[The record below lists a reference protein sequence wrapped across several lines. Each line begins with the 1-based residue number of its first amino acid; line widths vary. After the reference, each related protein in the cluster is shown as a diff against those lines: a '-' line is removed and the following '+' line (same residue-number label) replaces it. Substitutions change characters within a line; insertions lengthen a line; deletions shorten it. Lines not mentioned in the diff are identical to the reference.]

1 MAIEVLMPKLGLTME
16 EGTIEEW
23 KMKVGDTVKKGD
35 ILFSVATDK
44 LTNDIEAEDDG
55 VLISILVGEGETV
68 PCKTVI
74 GYLGAAGE
82 QAPAGGAAAAPV
94 AAPAAPAAAPAA
106 AAPVTAAAPV
116 ARPAGEYVLATPY
129 AKKLASD
136 KGYDLAAIAATGY
149 NGVIVA
155 RDVEAHVAGPHIKA
169 SPVAAKMAAELGVD
183 LASIGTDGQ
192 RIMKADVQAA
202 VAPAAAPAAA
212 AAPVAAADEDEVIKV
227 TPMRRAIAKNM
238 ENSWHT
244 SPRVTFTRPFDATGM
259 KDLRKALNKSL
270 EPKGIKVSYNH
281 IIMKVV
287 SMVLRDY
294 PDING
299 SFADNKLIHHKHI
312 NMGLAVAQP
321 SGGLVVPNVK
331 DCDKKSLAEISVEA
345 DKLAK
350 DGKAG
355 KLGMDAMSGGTF
367 TITNL
372 GNYGLT
378 NFSPIIN
385 QPELAILGVCAM
397 IDTPVVRDG
406 QIVVRPMMNLCLTA
420 DHRVIDGVQAAEFL
434 QKVCEMLEN
443 PILMLA

>member
-23 KMKVGDTVKKGD
+23 KVKVGDTVKKGD
-35 ILFSVATDK
+35 IIFSVSTDK
-44 LTNDIEAEDDG
+44 MTNEIEAEDDG
-55 VLISILVGEGETV
+55 VVIGIVVAEGDSA
-68 PCKTVI
+68 PCKSVI
-74 GYLGAAGE
+74 AWLGAAGE
-82 QAPAGGAAAAPV
+82 QPPAAGGAAPV
-94 AAPAAPAAAPAA
+94 AASAPAAAPAA
-106 AAPVTAAAPV
+106 AAPVAAAVPA
-116 ARPAGEYVLATPY
+116 ARPAGAYVLATPY
-129 AKKLASD
+129 AKKLAKD

-149 NGVIVA
+149 DGVVVA
-155 RDVEAHVAGPHIKA
+155 KDVDAHVAGPHVKS

-183 LASIGTDGQ
+183 VNAIGADGQ
-192 RIMKADVQAA
+192 RVMKADVLAA
-202 VAPAAAPAAA
+202 TAAPAAA
-212 AAPVAAADEDEVIKV
+212 AATADEDEVIKV

-259 KDLRKALNKSL
+259 KDLRKAINKAL

-287 SMVLRDY
+287 SMCLRDY

-299 SFADNKLIHHKHI
+299 SFKDNLLTHHKHI

-331 DCDKKSLAEISVEA
+331 DCDKKSLAEIAVEA
-345 DKLAK
+345 DQLAK

-355 KLGMDAMSGGTF
+355 KLGMDAMTGGTF

-397 IDTPVVRDG
+397 VDTPVVRDG
-406 QIVVRPMMNLCLTA
+406 QIVIRPMMNLCLTA
-420 DHRVIDGVQAAEFL
+420 DHRVIDGVQASEFL

-443 PILMLA
+443 PVLMLA

>member
-1 MAIEVLMPKLGLTME
+1 MATEILMPKLGLTME

-23 KMKVGDTVKKGD
+23 KVKVGDTVKKGD
-35 ILFSVATDK
+35 IIFSVATDK
-44 LTNDIEAEDDG
+44 LTNDIEAEDEG
-55 VLISILVGEGETV
+55 ILISILVGEGETV

-82 QAPAGGAAAAPV
+82 QAPAGGAAVAAAPAPE
-94 AAPAAPAAAPAA
+94 AAPAAPAAAA
-106 AAPVTAAAPV
+106 VAAAPV
-116 ARPAGEYVLATPY
+116 ARAAGEYVLATPY
-129 AKKLASD
+129 AKHLAGER
-136 KGYDLAAIAATGY
+136 GYDLAAIPATGY
-149 NGVIVA
+149 NGVIVGK
-155 RDVEAHVAGPHIKA
+155 DVEAFVAGPHIKS

-183 LASIGTDGQ
+183 LAALGADGH
-192 RIMKADVQAA
+192 RVMKAEVSAA
-202 VAPAAAPAAA
+202 AAPAPTAAPAAA
-212 AAPVAAADEDEVIKV
+212 AAVAEDDADEVIKV

-259 KDLRKALNKSL
+259 KDLRKAINKAL

-287 SMVLRDY
+287 SLVLRDY

-299 SFADNKLIHHKHI
+299 SFADNKLTHHKHI

-331 DCDKKSLAEISVEA
+331 DCDKKSLAEIAVEA

-355 KLGMDAMSGGTF
+355 KLGMDAMKGGTF

-397 IDTPVVRDG
+397 VDTPVVRDG

-443 PILMLA
+443 PVLMLA

>member
-1 MAIEVLMPKLGLTME
+1 MATEVLMPKLGLTME

-23 KMKVGDTVKKGD
+23 KVKVGDNVKKGD
-35 ILFSVATDK
+35 VIFSVATDK

-55 VLISILVGEGETV
+55 VLIAILVGEGETA
-68 PCKTVI
+68 PCKSVI
-74 GYLGAAGE
+74 AYLGAAGE
-82 QAPAGGAAAAPV
+82 AAPTGGAAAAPV
-94 AAPAAPAAAPAA
+94 ASAAPVATPAA
-106 AAPVTAAAPV
+106 AAPVVAAAPV
-116 ARPAGEYVLATPY
+116 SRPAGAYVLATPY
-129 AKKLASD
+129 AKKLAKE
-136 KGYDLAAIAATGY
+136 KGYDLGTIAATGY
-149 NGVIVA
+149 EGVIVA
-155 RDVEAHVAGPHIKA
+155 KDVDAHVAGPHVKA

-183 LASIGTDGQ
+183 IAAIGADGQ
-192 RIMKADVQAA
+192 RVMKADVQAA
-202 VAPAAAPAAA
+202 VAPAAAPASA
-212 AAPVAAADEDEVIKV
+212 VAAEDEDEVIKV
-227 TPMRRAIAKNM
+227 NPMRRAIAKNM

-259 KDLRKALNKSL
+259 KDLRKAINKAL

-281 IIMKVV
+281 IMMKVV
-287 SMVLRDY
+287 SLVLRDY

-299 SFADNKLIHHKHI
+299 SFADNKLTHHKHI

-331 DCDKKSLAEISVEA
+331 DCDKKSLAEIAVEA

-355 KLGMDAMSGGTF
+355 KLGMDAMTGGTF

-397 IDTPVVRDG
+397 VDTPVVRDG

-443 PILMLA
+443 PVLMLA

>member
-23 KMKVGDTVKKGD
+23 KFKVGDTVKKGD

-68 PCKTVI
+68 ACKTVI

-82 QAPAGGAAAAPV
+82 QAPTSGAAPAAAAPAV
-94 AAPAAPAAAPAA
+94 SAAPAAPAAPAA
-106 AAPVTAAAPV
+106 AAAPV

-129 AKKLASD
+129 AKKLASE
-136 KGYDLAAIAATGY
+136 KGYDLSAIAATGY

-155 RDVEAHVAGPHIKA
+155 RDVDAHVAGPHIKA

-183 LASIGTDGQ
+183 LAAIGSDGQ
-192 RIMKADVQAA
+192 RVMKADVQAA
-202 VAPAAAPAAA
+202 VAPAAAPAAPA
-212 AAPVAAADEDEVIKV
+212 EVAEDEDEVIKV

-259 KDLRKALNKSL
+259 KDLRKAINKAL

-287 SMVLRDY
+287 SLVLRDY

-299 SFADNKLIHHKHI
+299 SFADNKLTHHKHI

-331 DCDKKSLAEISVEA
+331 DCDKKSLAEIAVEA

-355 KLGMDAMSGGTF
+355 KLGMDAMKGGTF

-443 PILMLA
+443 PVLMLA

>member
-1 MAIEVLMPKLGLTME
+1 ME

-116 ARPAGEYVLATPY
+116 ARPVGEYVLATPY

-331 DCDKKSLAEISVEA
+331 DCDKKSLAEIAVEA

-385 QPELAILGVCAM
+385 QPELAILGVCDM
-397 IDTPVVRDG
+397 VDTPVVRDG
-406 QIVVRPMMNLCLTA
+406 QIVIRPMMNLSLTA
-420 DHRVIDGVQAAEFL
+420 DHRVVDGVMASKFLKRIAEL
-434 QKVCEMLEN
+434 LEN
-443 PILMLA
+443 PYMLLV

>member
-23 KMKVGDTVKKGD
+23 KVKVGDTVKKGD
-35 ILFSVATDK
+35 IIFSVSTDK
-44 LTNDIEAEDDG
+44 MTNEIEAEDDG
-55 VLISILVGEGETV
+55 VVIGIVIAEGDSA
-68 PCKTVI
+68 PCKSVI
-74 GYLGAAGE
+74 AWLGAAGE
-82 QAPAGGAAAAPV
+82 QPPAGGVAAAPAV
-94 AAPAAPAAAPAA
+94 AAPAAAPVAV
-106 AAPVTAAAPV
+106 APVAAAAPV
-116 ARPAGEYVLATPY
+116 ARPAGAYVLATPY
-129 AKKLASD
+129 AKKLAKD
-136 KGYDLAAIAATGY
+136 KGYALAAIAATGY
-149 NGVIVA
+149 DGVVVA
-155 RDVEAHVAGPHIKA
+155 KDVDAHVAGPHVKT

-183 LASIGTDGQ
+183 VNTIGADGQ
-192 RIMKADVQAA
+192 RVMKADVLAA
-202 VAPAAAPAAA
+202 TAAPAAA
-212 AAPVAAADEDEVIKV
+212 AAPVDEDEVIKV

-259 KDLRKALNKSL
+259 KDLRKAINKAL

-281 IIMKVV
+281 IMMKVV
-287 SMVLRDY
+287 SLCLRDY

-299 SFADNKLIHHKHI
+299 SFKDNLLTHHKHI

-331 DCDKKSLAEISVEA
+331 DCDKKSLAEIAVEA
-345 DKLAK
+345 DQLAK

-355 KLGMDAMSGGTF
+355 KLGMDAMTGGTF

-397 IDTPVVRDG
+397 VDTPVVRDG

-420 DHRVIDGVQAAEFL
+420 DHRVIDGVQASEFL

-443 PILMLA
+443 PVLMLA

>member
-23 KMKVGDTVKKGD
+23 KCKVGDTVKKGD

-68 PCKTVI
+68 ACKTVI

-82 QAPAGGAAAAPV
+82 QAPTGAAAAV
-94 AAPAAPAAAPAA
+94 AAPAAPAAPAVS
-106 AAPVTAAAPV
+106 AAPVAVAAPV

-129 AKKLASD
+129 AKKLASE
-136 KGYDLAAIAATGY
+136 KGYDLSTIAATGY

-155 RDVEAHVAGPHIKA
+155 RDVDAHVAGPHIKA

-183 LASIGTDGQ
+183 LASIGVDGQ
-192 RIMKADVQAA
+192 RVMKADVRAA
-202 VAPAAAPAAA
+202 VAPPAPP
-212 AAPVAAADEDEVIKV
+212 APPAPLAEDEDEVIKV

-259 KDLRKALNKSL
+259 KDLRKAINKAL

-287 SMVLRDY
+287 SLVLRDY

-299 SFADNKLIHHKHI
+299 SFADNKLTHHKHI

-331 DCDKKSLAEISVEA
+331 DCDKKSLAEIAVEA

-355 KLGMDAMSGGTF
+355 KLGMDAMKGGTF

-443 PILMLA
+443 PVLMLA

>member
-23 KMKVGDTVKKGD
+23 KFKVGDTVKKGD

-68 PCKTVI
+68 ACKTVI

-82 QAPAGGAAAAPV
+82 QAPTSGAAPAAAAPAV
-94 AAPAAPAAAPAA
+94 SAAPAAPAAPAA
-106 AAPVTAAAPV
+106 AAAPV

-129 AKKLASD
+129 AKKLASE
-136 KGYDLAAIAATGY
+136 KGYDLSAIAATGY

-155 RDVEAHVAGPHIKA
+155 RDVDAHVAGPHIKA

-183 LASIGTDGQ
+183 LAAIGSDGQ
-192 RIMKADVQAA
+192 RVMKADVQAA
-202 VAPAAAPAAA
+202 VAPAAAPAAPA
-212 AAPVAAADEDEVIKV
+212 VAAEDEDEVIKV

-259 KDLRKALNKSL
+259 KDLRKAINKAL

-287 SMVLRDY
+287 SLVLRDY

-299 SFADNKLIHHKHI
+299 SFADNKLTHHKHI

-331 DCDKKSLAEISVEA
+331 DCDKKSLAEIAVEA

-355 KLGMDAMSGGTF
+355 KLGMDAMKGGTF

-443 PILMLA
+443 PVLMLA

>member
-1 MAIEVLMPKLGLTME
+1 MATEVLMPKLGLTME

-23 KMKVGDTVKKGD
+23 KVKVGDTVKKGD
-35 ILFSVATDK
+35 IIFSVATDK

-55 VLISILVGEGETV
+55 VLIGIVVGEGETA
-68 PCKTVI
+68 PCKSVI
-74 GYLGAAGE
+74 AWLGAAGE
-82 QAPAGGAAAAPV
+82 QPPAGG
-94 AAPAAPAAAPAA
+94 AAAPAA
-106 AAPVTAAAPV
+106 AAPVEAAPVAAAAPAVAAAPV
-116 ARPAGEYVLATPY
+116 ARSAGDYVLATPY
-129 AKKLASD
+129 AKKLAKD
-136 KGYDLAAIAATGY
+136 KGYDLSAIAATGY
-149 NGVIVA
+149 NGTIVA
-155 RDVEAHVAGPHIKA
+155 KDVDAHVAGPHVKT

-183 LASIGTDGQ
+183 VNAIGADGQ
-192 RIMKADVQAA
+192 RVMKADVLAA
-202 VAPAAAPAAA
+202 TAAPAAA
-212 AAPVAAADEDEVIKV
+212 AAPVDEDEVIKV

-259 KDLRKALNKSL
+259 KDLRKAINKSL

-287 SMVLRDY
+287 SLCLRDY

-299 SFADNKLIHHKHI
+299 SFKDNMLTHHKHI

-331 DCDKKSLAEISVEA
+331 DCDKKSLAEIAVEA
-345 DKLAK
+345 DQLAK

-355 KLGMDAMSGGTF
+355 KLGMDAMTGGTF

-385 QPELAILGVCAM
+385 QPELAIMGVCAM
-397 IDTPVVRDG
+397 VDTPVVRDG

-443 PILMLA
+443 PVLMLA

>member
-23 KMKVGDTVKKGD
+23 KVKVGDTVKKGD
-35 ILFSVATDK
+35 IIFSVSTDK
-44 LTNDIEAEDDG
+44 MTNEIEAEDDG
-55 VLISILVGEGETV
+55 VVIGIVVGEGDTA
-68 PCKTVI
+68 PCKSVI
-74 GYLGAAGE
+74 AWLGAAGE
-82 QAPAGGAAAAPV
+82 QPPAAGAAS
-94 AAPAAPAAAPAA
+94 PAAAPAA
-106 AAPVTAAAPV
+106 VPADALTAVAPVAAAPV
-116 ARPAGEYVLATPY
+116 ARPAGAYVLATPY
-129 AKKLASD
+129 AKKLAKD
-136 KGYDLAAIAATGY
+136 KGYDLSAIAATGY

-155 RDVEAHVAGPHIKA
+155 RDVDAHVGGPHVKT

-183 LASIGTDGQ
+183 VASIGADGQ
-192 RIMKADVQAA
+192 RVMKADVLAA
-202 VAPAAAPAAA
+202 VTPAAA
-212 AAPVAAADEDEVIKV
+212 AAPVEEADEVIKV

-244 SPRVTFTRPFDATGM
+244 SPRVTFTRPFDATAM

-270 EPKGIKVSYNH
+270 ESKGIKVSYNH

-287 SMVLRDY
+287 SMCLRDY

-299 SFADNKLIHHKHI
+299 SFADNMLTHHKHI

-331 DCDKKSLAEISVEA
+331 DCDKKSLAEIAVEA
-345 DKLAK
+345 DQLAK
-350 DGKAG
+350 DGKSG
-355 KLGMDAMSGGTF
+355 KLGIDAMKGGTF

-443 PILMLA
+443 PVLMLA

>member
-23 KMKVGDTVKKGD
+23 KYKVGDTVKKGD

-68 PCKTVI
+68 ACKTVI

-82 QAPAGGAAAAPV
+82 QAPTGAAAAV
-94 AAPAAPAAAPAA
+94 AAPAAPAAPAVSAAPVAA
-106 AAPVTAAAPV
+106 AASV

-129 AKKLASD
+129 AKKLASE
-136 KGYDLAAIAATGY
+136 KGYDLSTIAATGY

-155 RDVEAHVAGPHIKA
+155 RDVDAHVAGPHIKA

-183 LASIGTDGQ
+183 LASIGVDGQ
-192 RIMKADVQAA
+192 RVMKADVRAA
-202 VAPAAAPAAA
+202 VAPPAPPVPP
-212 AAPVAAADEDEVIKV
+212 APLAEDEDEVIKV

-259 KDLRKALNKSL
+259 KDLRKAINKAL

-287 SMVLRDY
+287 SLVLRDY

-299 SFADNKLIHHKHI
+299 SFADNKLTHHKHI

-331 DCDKKSLAEISVEA
+331 DCDKKSLAEIAVEA

-355 KLGMDAMSGGTF
+355 KLGMDAMKGGTF

-443 PILMLA
+443 PVLMLA

>member
-23 KMKVGDTVKKGD
+23 KYKVGDTVKKGD

-68 PCKTVI
+68 ACKTVI

-82 QAPAGGAAAAPV
+82 QAPTGAAAAV
-94 AAPAAPAAAPAA
+94 AAPAAPAAPAVS
-106 AAPVTAAAPV
+106 AAPVAAAAPV

-129 AKKLASD
+129 AKKLASE
-136 KGYDLAAIAATGY
+136 KGYDLSTIAATGY

-155 RDVEAHVAGPHIKA
+155 RDVDAHVAGPHIKA

-183 LASIGTDGQ
+183 LASIGVDGQ
-192 RIMKADVQAA
+192 RVMKADVRAA
-202 VAPAAAPAAA
+202 VAPPAPP
-212 AAPVAAADEDEVIKV
+212 APPAPLAEDEDEVIKV

-259 KDLRKALNKSL
+259 KDLRKAINKAL

-287 SMVLRDY
+287 SLVLRDY

-299 SFADNKLIHHKHI
+299 SFADNKLTHHKHI

-331 DCDKKSLAEISVEA
+331 DCDKKSLAEIAVEA

-355 KLGMDAMSGGTF
+355 KLGMDAMKGGTF

-443 PILMLA
+443 PVLMLA

>member
-23 KMKVGDTVKKGD
+23 KFKVGDTVKKGD

-68 PCKTVI
+68 ACKTVI

-82 QAPAGGAAAAPV
+82 QAPTGGAAPAAAAPAV
-94 AAPAAPAAAPAA
+94 SAAPAAPAAPAA
-106 AAPVTAAAPV
+106 AAAPV

-129 AKKLASD
+129 AKKLASE
-136 KGYDLAAIAATGY
+136 KGYDLSAIAATGY

-155 RDVEAHVAGPHIKA
+155 RDVDAHVAGPHIKA

-183 LASIGTDGQ
+183 LAAIGSDGQ
-192 RIMKADVQAA
+192 RVMKADVQAA
-202 VAPAAAPAAA
+202 VAPAAAPAAPA
-212 AAPVAAADEDEVIKV
+212 EVAEDEDEVIKV

-259 KDLRKALNKSL
+259 KDLRKAINKAL

-287 SMVLRDY
+287 SLVLRDY

-299 SFADNKLIHHKHI
+299 SFADNKLTHHKHI

-331 DCDKKSLAEISVEA
+331 DCDKKSLAEIAVEA

-355 KLGMDAMSGGTF
+355 KLGMDAMKGGTF

-443 PILMLA
+443 PVLMLA

>member
-1 MAIEVLMPKLGLTME
+1 MNKTPTALIIMDGFGISAGDSGNAVRAANTPCLDRFFREFAHTELSASGLDVGLPDGQMGNSEVGHTNIGGGRVVFQDLPRITKSIADGDFFTNPAYNHAMDACLEKGTALHLMGLMSD
-16 EGTIEEW
+16 GG
-23 KMKVGDTVKKGD
+23 VHSHLDH
-35 ILFSVATDK
+35 LFA
-44 LTNDIEAEDDG
+44 L
-55 VLISILVGEGETV
+55 L
-68 PCKTVI
+68 
-74 GYLGAAGE
+74 
-82 QAPAGGAAAAPV
+82 
-94 AAPAAPAAAPAA
+94 
-106 AAPVTAAAPV
+106 
-116 ARPAGEYVLATPY
+116 
-129 AKKLASD
+129 KLAKD
-136 KGYDLAAIAATGY
+136 KGYDLSAVAATGY

-155 RDVEAHVAGPHIKA
+155 RDVDAHVGGPHVKT

-183 LASIGTDGQ
+183 VASIGADGQ
-192 RIMKADVQAA
+192 RVMKADVLAA
-202 VAPAAAPAAA
+202 VTPAAA
-212 AAPVAAADEDEVIKV
+212 AAPVEEADEVIKV

-244 SPRVTFTRPFDATGM
+244 SPRVTFTRPFDATAM

-270 EPKGIKVSYNH
+270 ESKGIKVSYNH

-287 SMVLRDY
+287 SMCLRDY

-299 SFADNKLIHHKHI
+299 SFADNMLTHHKHI

-321 SGGLVVPNVK
+321 SGGLGVPNVK
-331 DCDKKSLAEISVEA
+331 DCDKKSLAEIAVEA
-345 DKLAK
+345 DQLAK
-350 DGKAG
+350 DGKSG
-355 KLGMDAMSGGTF
+355 KLGIDAMKGGTF

-443 PILMLA
+443 PVLLLA